1 METTQ
6 VQKLKLNVTNINS
19 FLVNSNKD
27 LRRLRV
33 EKNKLFVSQ
42 EKQIKVQEK
51 ENKIEKTDFGIG
63 SSFNKIKNAVTSTTG
78 SIIDKIKEFFGL
90 ILLGTLL
97 NNLPRI
103 LSQLENFFNS
113 PVIKTIGSI
122 ITVIG
127 NGIMT
132 FAKIATEFPKS
143 AQTQFLKTKD
153 DLEKKFDELEGIYS
167 ALIPDLEKYNQQK
180 NGQSPSTQTPT
191 TTPVRP
197 GQPLNPQTNTR
208 ILTSPT
214 APGTTTLPAFSKG
227 GTVKSESNRK
237 VTSSAPTPGGG
248 QSGKAKRA
256 RQASDRGFTGFK
268 VAVDKINENTKLD
281 ENNATAFEKMS
292 YNFKTLTS
300 LMSGKTP
307 STTPPGPPGSTPP
320 GPTPPD
326 QQSIRQQQYSG
337 KSYASGAYIG
347 ETGDT
352 DGNQTG
358 LDMNLS
364 GGIGAPIYA
373 PFDLIYKNNGT
384 DGMPSVGL
392 QGTPDVR
399 GPAGKGFG
407 YYGAYYFKRGNK
419 EYEIMMGHFKS
430 LPLKGAKEGQ
440 VIPKGTLLG
449 YQGASG
455 RTIGKGNQPYPHI
468 SLHVNGVGFRAS
480 NSVLD
485 DVSKDILKGKPSPG
499 SQPPASKIT
508 PNQTIPTSKYKFDP
522 YDPNPDPIKTGAGQ
536 LLKALQKPGS
546 GGGNRLLNST
556 SNRGNQ
562 SLFIY
567 AVQPVET
574 FIPFPYPMP
583 IPQKTVDSSSPPP
596 KPSALWRA

>member
-78 SIIDKIKEFFGL
+78 SIFDKIKEFFGL

-214 APGTTTLPAFSKG
+214 APGTTTLPAFSKV

-358 LDMNLS
+358 LNMNLS

-508 PNQTIPTSKYKFDP
+508 PN
-522 YDPNPDPIKTGAGQ
+522 DPNPDPISTGAGQ

>member
-19 FLVNSNKD
+19 FLVNSNKE

-33 EKNKLFVSQ
+33 EKSGLFDTQ
-42 EKQIKVQEK
+42 EKQTKVKEK
-51 ENKIEKTDFGIG
+51 ENKIEKKDFGIG
-63 SSFNKIKNAVTSTTG
+63 SSFSKIKNAVMSG
-78 SIIDKIKEFFGL
+78 PMSIFDKIKEFFGL
-90 ILLGTLL
+90 ILLGILV

-103 LSQLENFFNS
+103 LSQLEDFFNS

-122 ITVIG
+122 INVIG

-132 FAKIATEFPKS
+132 FTKIAIEFPKS

-153 DLEKKFDELEGIYS
+153 DLEKKFDELASIYS
-167 ALIPDLEKYNQQK
+167 ALIPDLEKYNQQQ
-180 NGQSPSTQTPT
+180 NGQSPPTPTQTPT

-208 ILTSPT
+208 IPTSPT

-227 GTVKSESNRK
+227 GTVKPESNRK
-237 VTSSAPTPGGG
+237 VTSPAPTPGGG
-248 QSGKAKRA
+248 QSGRAKQA
-256 RQASDRGFTGFK
+256 RQASDQGFAGFK
-268 VAVDKINENTKLD
+268 DAVDKINENTKLD
-281 ENNATAFEKMS
+281 ENNITAFEKMS
-292 YNFKTLTS
+292 YNFKTLTA
-300 LMSGKTP
+300 LRSGETP
-307 STTPPGPPGSTPP
+307 STTPPGP
-320 GPTPPD
+320 TPPD
-326 QQSIRQQQYSG
+326 PQSIRQQQYSG
-337 KSYASGAYIG
+337 KSYASGAHIG

-364 GGIGAPIYA
+364 GGIGTPIYA

-384 DGMPSVGL
+384 DGRPSVGL
-392 QGTPDVR
+392 DGTPDVR
-399 GPAGKGFG
+399 GLAGKGFG

-455 RTIGKGNQPYPHI
+455 RTVGAGNQPYPHI

-480 NSVLD
+480 NSVLV

-508 PNQTIPTSKYKFDP
+508 PNQTIPTSSYKFDP
-522 YDPNPDPIKTGAGQ
+522 YNPNSDPISTGAGQ
-536 LLKALQKPGS
+536 LLKALQGPGG
-546 GGGNRLLNST
+546 GGGNRKLLNST
-556 SNRGNQ
+556 SSSGNK

-583 IPQKTVDSSSPPP
+583 VRQESTASSPPS